1 VIWMGDTNA
10 LTTLSDA
17 HYLQT
22 LEYKAHVENMLASY
36 DHPTGVLGE
45 LVSQMADAF
54 WWVRVYRAEKDQLL
68 ITTMANELV
77 QRSSF
82 REELLP
88 LWLEIYEIIAALA
101 AGQSIDAEGRQL
113 LEEVLES
120 NGHNLDSLR
129 AAGLRAARS
138 SYEALD
144 RLIERQLK
152 NVKLLL
158 QAYDSVR
165 FAPQIH
171 KKMALEIEQLEQ
183 QVKQARE
190 DQRLEVDRQ

>member
-1 VIWMGDTNA
+1 MTDTNA

-17 HYLQT
+17 QYLQSP
-22 LEYKAHVENMLASY
+22 EYKAHVENMLASY
-36 DHPTGVLGE
+36 DHPTGILGE

-68 ITTMANELV
+68 VTEMADELV
-77 QRSSF
+77 YRRSY
-82 REELLP
+82 EPDTLA
-88 LWLEIYEIIAALA
+88 LWLAMFEIISDLTARK
-101 AGQSIDAEGRQL
+101 SIQDEDQQL
-113 LEEVLES
+113 LDEVLES
-120 NGHNLDSLR
+120 KGRNLDSLR
-129 AAGLRAARS
+129 SVGLLRARG
-138 SYEALD
+138 SYETLD

-152 NVKLLL
+152 NVRLLM
-158 QAYDSVR
+158 QSYDSVR

-183 QVKQARE
+183 QVKQSRE

>member
-1 VIWMGDTNA
+1 MGDTNT

-17 HYLQT
+17 QYLQT
-22 LEYKAHVENMLASY
+22 PEYKAHVENMLASY

-88 LWLEIYEIIAALA
+88 LWLEIYEIITALA

-138 SYEALD
+138 SYETLD
-144 RLIERQLK
+144 RLIERQFR
-152 NVKLLL
+152 NVKLLM

-171 KKMALEIEQLEQ
+171 KRMALQIEQLEQ

-190 DQRLEVDRQ
+190 DKRLEVDRQ

>member
-1 VIWMGDTNA
+1 MSDTNA
-10 LTTLSDA
+10 LTTLSDG
-17 HYLQT
+17 HYPESP
-22 LEYKAHVENMLASY
+22 EYKVHVENMLASY
-36 DHPTGVLGE
+36 DHPTGILRE

-68 ITTMANELV
+68 ITKMANELV
-77 QRSSF
+77 QRNSF
-82 REELLP
+82 REETLT

-101 AGQSIDAEGRQL
+101 AGQAIDAGGRQL

-138 SYEALD
+138 SYETLD

-152 NVKLLL
+152 NVKLLI

-171 KKMALEIEQLEQ
+171 KRMALEIEQLEQ
-183 QVKQARE
+183 QVKHNLE
-190 DQRLEVDRQ
+190 GQRLEVDRQ

>member
-1 VIWMGDTNA
+1 MSDTDA
-10 LTTLSDA
+10 LTSLSDA
-17 HYLQT
+17 QCLQT
-22 LEYKAHVENMLASY
+22 PEYKAHVEKMLASY
-36 DHPTGVLGE
+36 DHPTGILGE

-54 WWVRVYRAEKDQLL
+54 WWIRIYRAEKDQLL
-68 ITTMANELV
+68 ITKMANELV
-77 QRSSF
+77 QRNSF
-82 REELLP
+82 REETLT

-101 AGQSIDAEGRQL
+101 AGQSIDAEGRQI

-138 SYEALD
+138 SYETLD
-144 RLIERQLK
+144 RLIERQFK
-152 NVKLLL
+152 NVKLLM

-171 KKMALEIEQLEQ
+171 KRMALEIEQLEQ
-183 QVKQARE
+183 QVKQNRE

>member
-1 VIWMGDTNA
+1 MGDTNT

-17 HYLQT
+17 QYLQT
-22 LEYKAHVENMLASY
+22 PEYKAHVENMLASY
-36 DHPTGVLGE
+36 DHPTGILGE

-68 ITTMANELV
+68 ITKMANELV

-88 LWLEIYEIIAALA
+88 LWLEIYEIIAGLA
-101 AGQSIDAEGRQL
+101 AGQSIDAEGRQI

-138 SYEALD
+138 SYETLD

-152 NVKLLL
+152 NVKLLM

-171 KKMALEIEQLEQ
+171 KRMALEIEQLEQ
-183 QVKQARE
+183 QIKQTRE